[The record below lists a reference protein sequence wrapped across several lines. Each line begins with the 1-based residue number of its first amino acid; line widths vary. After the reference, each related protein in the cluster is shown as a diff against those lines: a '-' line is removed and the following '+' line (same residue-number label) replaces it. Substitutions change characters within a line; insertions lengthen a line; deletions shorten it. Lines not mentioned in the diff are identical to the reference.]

1 MKTCFHCKECK
12 PLLSFNRDSHTK
24 DGHEYRCKAC
34 KSSTRKASRDANP
47 EPNRERALNWY
58 RTNRSKVLTTLKVKR
73 AVLSES
79 TRDQR
84 EKQKAERH
92 EKALATRKDR
102 QPEYSAR
109 YNTKN
114 ADRLKAMR
122 KEKYNREENTKRIA
136 EYRKKYPETVKAYA
150 TKWREVNAEKHAQ
163 RSKEWRKSNPE
174 LAVRTN
180 VASTLRVELQV
191 EPPEDLIDLILAKRK
206 LERAIKESRYGK

>member
-1 MKTCFHCKECK
+1 MKICTLCKECK

-58 RTNRSKVLTTLKVKR
+58 HANRNKVLTTLKVKR
-73 AVLSES
+73 AVLSEA
-79 TRDQR
+79 TREQR

-92 EKALATRKDR
+92 EKALITRKAR
-102 QPEYSAR
+102 QPEYISR
-109 YNTKN
+109 YRTKN
-114 ADRLKAMR
+114 ADRIKVMR

-136 EYRKKYPETVKAYA
+136 EYRKKYPETAKVYL
-150 TKWREVNAEKHAQ
+150 TKWRAKNAVKRAQ
-163 RSKEWRKSNPE
+163 QAKEWRKSNPE

-180 VASTLRVELQV
+180 VASMLRVELKV
-191 EPPEDLIDLILAKRK
+191 EPPTDLIDLILAKRK